1 MTPKRVYMAYKL
13 ARKSQSYYGVGMKF
27 VERIKSRIRLVLS
40 LIALYALILLGL
52 LVYIAIRVS

>member
-1 MTPKRVYMAYKL
+1 MNPKTLFIAYKL

-27 VERIKSRIRLVLS
+27 VERIKSRIRLVIS
-40 LIALYALILLGL
+40 LIALYALIILGL